1 MPSGILRLG
10 DAAHGGIL
18 EDVRLHQGKEQ
29 HPMAR
34 RHQTA
39 PEAGQTLDLMT
50 PVEAAEFLHLS
61 PITLSHYRYQ
71 GRGPVYRKHGWR
83 VFYLKADLLAWSERQ
98 RWASTAE
105 PIRGPS

>member
-10 DAAHGGIL
+10 DAARGGIL
-18 EDVRLHQGKEQ
+18 EGVRLHQGKEQ
-29 HPMAR
+29 SPMTR
-34 RHQTA
+34 RQHTA
-39 PEAGQTLDLMT
+39 PETPQTLDLMT
-50 PVEAAEFLHLS
+50 PGEAAEFLHLS

>member
-10 DAAHGGIL
+10 DAARDGIL
-18 EDVRLHQGKEQ
+18 EGVRLHQGKEQ
-29 HPMAR
+29 NPMAR

-39 PEAGQTLDLMT
+39 PETPQTLDLMT
-50 PVEAAEFLHLS
+50 PGEAAKFLHLS

-83 VFYLKADLLAWSERQ
+83 VFYLKTDLLAWSERQ

-105 PIRGPS
+105 PLRGPS

>member
-1 MPSGILRLG
+1 
-10 DAAHGGIL
+10 
-18 EDVRLHQGKEQ
+18 
-29 HPMAR
+29 MAR
-34 RHQTA
+34 RQQTA
-39 PEAGQTLDLMT
+39 PETPQTLDLMT
-50 PVEAAEFLHLS
+50 PGEAAEFLHLS

-105 PIRGPS
+105 PLRGPS